1 MDVIYDR
8 ASEAFTRAQ
17 EVISSTRRLCPEM
30 LLQLCSVAVGLLC
43 LCILGSTFKSSFD
56 RQSRTATI
64 ALSVLEQCQR
74 SSKVGTRFMM
84 ANDAEKAAQNGSS
97 QNGASYSKKE
107 VMLNVA
113 KQTPSEAYRVQ
124 LPKGM
129 EYPTL
134 SPQQQVVEDRRK
146 AALEKEPG
154 KSDLDLLKEE
164 LQRIIDSFN

>member
-1 MDVIYDR
+1 
-8 ASEAFTRAQ
+8 
-17 EVISSTRRLCPEM
+17 
-30 LLQLCSVAVGLLC
+30 
-43 LCILGSTFKSSFD
+43 
-56 RQSRTATI
+56 
-64 ALSVLEQCQR
+64 
-74 SSKVGTRFMM
+74 MM
-84 ANDAEKAAQNGSS
+84 AKDAEKAAQNGSS

>member
-1 MDVIYDR
+1 M
-8 ASEAFTRAQ
+8 SENAEDGR
-17 EVISSTRRLCPEM
+17 
-30 LLQLCSVAVGLLC
+30 
-43 LCILGSTFKSSFD
+43 KSED
-56 RQSRTATI
+56 SRN
-64 ALSVLEQCQR
+64 
-74 SSKVGTRFMM
+74 GT
-84 ANDAEKAAQNGSS
+84 
-97 QNGASYSKKE
+97 SYSKKD

-113 KQTPSEAYRVQ
+113 KQAPSAAYRVQ

-146 AALEKEPG
+146 ASLEKEPG